1 MLLNVTGDKNTLP
14 PIVGNMPFLTW
25 IHSITAGVDHL
36 LCPEICDNPDIM
48 LTNAKGVFSSSL
60 AEYVIT
66 ACSYFAKDIP
76 RLQRQQKDHNW
87 EKFFVRELRGST
99 MGIIG

>member
-1 MLLNVTGDKNTLP
+1 M
-14 PIVGNMPFLTW
+14 MPFLVW

-36 LCPEICDNPDIM
+36 LCPEIMNNPDIV

-60 AEYVIT
+60 AEYVM
-66 ACSYFAKDIP
+66 ASCAYFAKDMP
-76 RLQRQQKDHNW
+76 RLLRQQREKKW
-87 EKFFVRELRGST
+87 EKFCVKELRDAT